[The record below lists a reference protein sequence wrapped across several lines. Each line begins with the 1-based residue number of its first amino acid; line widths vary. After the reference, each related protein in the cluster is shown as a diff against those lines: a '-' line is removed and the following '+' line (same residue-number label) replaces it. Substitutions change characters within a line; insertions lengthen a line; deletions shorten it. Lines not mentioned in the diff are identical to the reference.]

1 MGEREIDY
9 LISKNVEKT
18 MNQVQNEPYWT
29 PLEREVLYEEVS
41 KRIEVIDGKFKGASS
56 GKAEKNRAWLEIT
69 DVVNAQ
75 VAQLFLNM
83 LKIKWDNH
91 NNYFQNNFLICI
103 FYWFSSSMQ
112 S

>member
-1 MGEREIDY
+1 MTSSASINVAADMGEREIDY

-56 GKAEKNRAWLEIT
+56 GKAEKNRAWLEVT
-69 DVVNAQ
+69 DVVNA
-75 VAQLFLNM
+75 
-83 LKIKWDNH
+83 
-91 NNYFQNNFLICI
+91 
-103 FYWFSSSMQ
+103 
-112 S
+112 